1 LEQASLLCP
10 LASSHLLQMEAKR
23 RLTLALLETEDLK
36 AMKKHSPSA
45 GSSGNQ
51 NLNAMMRIHQR
62 RNNS

>member
-1 LEQASLLCP
+1 
-10 LASSHLLQMEAKR
+10 MEAKR